1 MPRGDQSA
9 VGDDESAGR
18 QTGRDTG
25 RLAGADDEDEPR
37 AASQQ
42 SDPHELDVEGDP
54 RGGVQSEEYR
64 LSEPRD
70 TVTEG
75 DVAMGGAGGAPQE
88 GKSVEE
94 RRAESERWREE
105 KFGGPGAGSPQG
117 P

>member
-1 MPRGDQSA
+1 
-9 VGDDESAGR
+9 VGDDERAER

-25 RLAGADDEDEPR
+25 RLGPWAKDEDEPR
-37 AASQQ
+37 AAGQQ
-42 SDPHELDVEGDP
+42 GDPHELDVEGDP

-64 LSEPRD
+64 LSEPREI
-70 TVTEG
+70 VTEG
-75 DVAMGGAGGAPQE
+75 DVALGGAGGAPQE

-105 KFGGPGAGSPQG
+105 KFGGPGAGSPEG